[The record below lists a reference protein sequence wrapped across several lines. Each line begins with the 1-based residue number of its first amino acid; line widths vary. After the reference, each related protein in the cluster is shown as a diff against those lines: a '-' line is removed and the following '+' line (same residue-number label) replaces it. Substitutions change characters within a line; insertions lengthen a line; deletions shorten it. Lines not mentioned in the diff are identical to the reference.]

1 MRKETIQKLNDFQV
15 IDLYN
20 SGKTIAEIMI
30 ISKLGE
36 NTISK
41 YLHDNN
47 VSIRKAAKRESGR
60 EKPIIG
66 EKFGQWTIISTE
78 IKSGTLLGKNDRNL
92 Y

>member
-1 MRKETIQKLNDFQV
+1 MKKETIQKLNDFQV

-20 SGKTIAEIMI
+20 SGKTIAEIMA

-47 VSIRKAAKRESGR
+47 VSIRKAAKRESNR
-60 EKPIIG
+60 EKPVIG
-66 EKFGQWTIISTE
+66 EKFGQ
-78 IKSGTLLGKNDRNL
+78 
-92 Y
+92 